1 MKIIRLL
8 LPFLVLFFV
17 IFCSQQEDFV
27 RQQKR
32 KIEVKD
38 VKRIDLLDDPVFSD
52 AYAKLTKGKISARGG
67 DLGKSVL
74 EEQFGFT
81 IDTAHAAKMIEANG
95 YVTYTMLI
103 KRDSVSNAFFENLLI
118 TVD

>member
-1 MKIIRLL
+1 MPEQKQKKIIGFA

-17 IFCSQQEDFV
+17 ISCSQQEDFV
-27 RQQKR
+27 RQQNR

-38 VKRIDLLDDPVFSD
+38 VKLIDLLDDPVFSD

-95 YVTYTMLI
+95 YDILL
-103 KRDSVSNAFFENLLI
+103 LLI
-118 TVD
+118 LLY